1 MEASWMAQKVH
12 VKKDDTVHV
21 LSGEDVGKTGKVLA
35 VHPKTGRVVVD
46 GINIQKKHARP
57 TRQNPQGGVIEQP
70 GPIHASKVMV
80 VCPSCNKPTRVSHS
94 RAAGQEAAR
103 VCKHCNKSID

>member
-12 VKKDDTVHV
+12 VRKDDTVHV
-21 LSGEDVGKTGKVLA
+21 LSGEDVGKTGKVLD
-35 VHPKTGRVVVD
+35 VLPKAGRVVVD

-70 GPIHASKVMV
+70 GPIQASKVMV
-80 VCPSCNKPTRVSHS
+80 VCPSCNKPTRVSHRRTS
-94 RAAGQEAAR
+94 GQQVVR
-103 VCKHCNKSID
+103 VCKRCEKSID